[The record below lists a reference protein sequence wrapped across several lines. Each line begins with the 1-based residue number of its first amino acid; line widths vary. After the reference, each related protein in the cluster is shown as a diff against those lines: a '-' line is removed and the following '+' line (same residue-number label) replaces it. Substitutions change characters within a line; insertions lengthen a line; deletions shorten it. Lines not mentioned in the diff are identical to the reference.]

1 MLPSSTLFIF
11 YAYARLAQSLCVRG
25 TLELAT
31 SRYIATQSTGQLGWL
46 QTVLN
51 PNATYTENLALVDI
65 NNSTLNQPLKIDHIH
80 TLVDS
85 TLCATYSELI
95 ITSTTNPHNIGVQIH
110 FDTHGNITSI
120 DSIVTTIGDLF
131 FSQFTPSHT
140 LHQVFLEDWTTIE
153 ADTRDTRSVIQA
165 AADAYYD
172 YFTNN
177 SLPVPW
183 GTPCTRIEGGSLT
196 ANGDCRDNLPNGAA
210 RTVDKRY
217 VIDETVGAVDVISN
231 FGGLGADT
239 HEFRIEG
246 GKIVHIHSMTLCRG
260 RSTFNCGLPMPD
272 VLTQPI
278 SS

>member
-1 MLPSSTLFIF
+1 MLSSIF
-11 YAYARLAQSLCVRG
+11 VFLACAALAQSVCMRN
-25 TLELAT
+25 TLEAAT
-31 SRYIATQSTGQLGWL
+31 SRYITAQSTGQLGWL
-46 QTVLN
+46 QTVLSSK
-51 PNATYTENLALVDI
+51 ATYTENLAVVDI
-65 NNSTLNQPLKIDHIH
+65 HNSTLSQALKIDHIK
-80 TLVDS
+80 TLVDT

-95 ITSTTNPHNIGVQIH
+95 ITSTTSPHHIGIQIR
-110 FDTHGNITSI
+110 FDAHGVNITSI
-120 DSIVTTIGDLF
+120 DSIVTTTGDLF
-131 FSQFTPSHT
+131 FSQFSPSHL
-140 LHQVFLEDWTTIE
+140 LHQVFLEDWTTIP
-153 ADTRDTRSVIQA
+153 ADARDTRAVIQA

-217 VIDETVGAVDVISN
+217 VIDETVGAIDVVSN

-272 VLTQPI
+272 VLTQPV

>member
-1 MLPSSTLFIF
+1 MLPSILNLL
-11 YAYARLAQSLCVRG
+11 AYAVLAQGACSRNK
-25 TLELAT
+25 LEAAT
-31 SRYIATQSTGQLGWL
+31 SRYIAAQSTGQLGWL
-46 QTVLN
+46 QTVLSSN
-51 PNATYTENLALVDI
+51 TTYTENLSPVDI
-65 NNSTLNQPLKIDHIH
+65 THNSTLGQPLKIDHIH
-80 TLVDS
+80 TLVDTIS
-85 TLCATYSELI
+85 CATYSELI
-95 ITSTTNPHNIGVQIH
+95 VTSLTSPHHIGVQIR
-110 FDTHGNITSI
+110 FDANGINITSI
-120 DSIVTTIGDLF
+120 DSIVTTTGDLF
-131 FSQFTPSHT
+131 FSQYSPSHL
-140 LHQVFLEDWTTIE
+140 LHQVFLEDWSPLP
-153 ADTRDTRSVIQA
+153 AGARDTRAVIQA

-196 ANGDCRDNLPNGAA
+196 ANGDCRVGLPDGAA

-260 RSTFNCGLPMPD
+260 RSTFNCGLPMPE
-272 VLTQPI
+272 VLAQPV